1 MNVRTYHYLMC
12 LFCFILLGNV
22 KTIFAQDTTVDSL
35 LSILDA
41 SPDFSEERADA
52 LFALSEYYR
61 NLSPLESAYYA
72 EKLLELGKAINDPQR
87 IYLGHMA
94 TGVGYVIEGSQVDK
108 ALEHFILAM
117 EHSNAQ
123 TGRDWE
129 IRSIKAAINV
139 AGLHWQSEEI
149 DEALSYSYDYIPK
162 LKRLKDTFTLASSY
176 EGLALM
182 HQQNESWDSVFH
194 YLHLARYLYK
204 NIGASDRLA
213 AIKSIQGEAL
223 VNIGDYPAA
232 LDTFY
237 NLLQKS
243 ELTKDTLRLM
253 DALHSLADVNLELG
267 YISKAKQYAYKGLA
281 LSTQNKL
288 PIRQQDYYRTLYEIF
303 HNTNQLD
310 SALHYYQALT
320 NTRNILFNE
329 EKTRAVQEMEVRY
342 KAKQKTQEN
351 ERLKETVQ
359 AKNTQNF
366 YLIAISILFFLLLL
380 TIVFFYQR
388 LRKRQ
393 AELEALNLEVYK
405 INSQLMGL
413 MNEKKHMVSLIAH
426 DIRNPLSLIQLNT
439 HALAKEGMLNEEERK
454 EVLQEIEKATN
465 DIDQA
470 SIKIM
475 EIENK
480 SEVSLQ
486 IQNDTFDVIPALQ
499 DAQREFSSYANSK
512 NIKLRFHLPEQNSHL
527 IKGDP
532 FLFRHIMANFISN
545 ALKYSPHNSEVI
557 IGLQTVN
564 DQLVI
569 DIKDQGP
576 GLNTQ
581 EQGEIFKQ
589 GTTSSN
595 VPTAGERALG
605 EGLYLTKRYVEAM
618 NGHIE
623 LESKKGEGSIFKV
636 VFPKVA

>member
-1 MNVRTYHYLMC
+1 MNIRTCHYLIC
-12 LFCFILLGNV
+12 LFCFILLGNA
-22 KTIFAQDTTVDSL
+22 KTISAQDAVDSL
-35 LSILDA
+35 LAILDA

-61 NLSPLESAYYA
+61 NLSPLESAYYS

-94 TGVGYVIEGSQVDK
+94 TGVGYAIEGSQIDK
-108 ALEHFILAM
+108 ALEHFIQAM
-117 EHSNAQ
+117 ELSNTQ
-123 TGRDWE
+123 EGRDWE

-139 AGLHWQSEEI
+139 AGLHWQSEDI
-149 DEALSYSYDYIPK
+149 DKAIHLSYDYIPK
-162 LKRLKDTFTLASSY
+162 LELLKDTFTLASSY
-176 EGLALM
+176 EALALM
-182 HQQNESWDSVFH
+182 HKQNESWDSVFH
-194 YLHLARYLYK
+194 YLHLARNLYK
-204 NIGASDRLA
+204 NIEASDRLA

-267 YISKAKQYAYKGLA
+267 YISKAKQYAYRGLA

-288 PIRQQDYYRTLYEIF
+288 PIRQEDYYRTLYEIF
-303 HNTNQLD
+303 RNTNQLD

-320 NTRNILFNE
+320 NIRNILFDE

-359 AKNTQNF
+359 AKNTQNI

-380 TIVFFYQR
+380 AIVFFYQR

-439 HALAKEGMLNEEERK
+439 HALAKEGMLDEEERK
-454 EVLQEIEKATN
+454 EVIQEIEKATN
-465 DIDQA
+465 DIDLA
-470 SIKIM
+470 SIRIM

-512 NIKLRFHLPEQNSHL
+512 NIKLKFHLPEQNSHL

-557 IGLQTVN
+557 IGLQTIN
-564 DQLVI
+564 NQLII

-576 GLNTQ
+576 GLNTH
-581 EQGEIFKQ
+581 EQDQIFKQ
-589 GTTSSN
+589 GIISSN
-595 VPTAGERALG
+595 VPTAGE
-605 EGLYLTKRYVEAM
+605 K
-618 NGHIE
+618 
-623 LESKKGEGSIFKV
+623 LEVKV
-636 VFPKVA
+636 CT